1 MNLTRRNFVKI
12 SSLAAAFG
20 CGVIA
25 TCRRPGYRANLNDVR
40 GNEPGICH
48 KIFLVVFSDSTSP
61 IAGETDQRRSHVLSA
76 GTPIRRLFPSSRN
89 FSEPP
94 ERALDCIR
102 RVHAGQT
109 CLPVHLAAKPANQS
123 CSTIRC
129 RTVALAG
136 ANCGGTSN
144 MT

>member
-61 IAGETDQRRSHVLSA
+61 IAGETDQRRSRVLSA
-76 GTPIRRLFPSSRN
+76 GTPIRAEQDSGRGVGGGDARISQVLSIAECN
-89 FSEPP
+89 
-94 ERALDCIR
+94 
-102 RVHAGQT
+102 
-109 CLPVHLAAKPANQS
+109 S
-123 CSTIRC
+123 C
-129 RTVALAG
+129 G
-136 ANCGGTSN
+136 A
-144 MT
+144 